1 VSGGARGSRL
11 APRAAVLAP
20 DHPEKNAAGTARDE
34 LDKLRAALDA
44 RAAVSGHR
52 HHELETVRM
61 QIEAARIAASAH
73 GNVVKEARAA
83 LRAERLAGATLRR
96 LVADLEQRIADLERR
111 LALPAHGPNA
121 EMEML
126 KRARAD
132 IARAWNEAEARLERT
147 NRDWSLE
154 VERIRHSVAT
164 AEAQTLARYGQL
176 LQVSARAHYDGPRSD
191 ESSAQQRPTGGPRS
205 EPPPPTR
212 AEAHMLPPAAQVEA
226 LVMPSPLMRE
236 ADRRAF
242 HEQVQVQVDGEA
254 ALLVDLS
261 VRGAQVVSKN
271 VLKPNR
277 AVKILLPVADKP
289 LACRGQVVWARLEP
303 SIAPGSMRYRAGM
316 LYTNPDIL
324 AIQGFM
330 TGHPAVTDAAA
341 TVIAPPHR
349 V

>member
-1 VSGGARGSRL
+1 
-11 APRAAVLAP
+11 LAP
-20 DHPEKNAAGTARDE
+20 DHPEKKAAGTARDE
-34 LDKLRAALDA
+34 LDKLRAALDS
-44 RAAVSGHR
+44 RAAASGDR

-96 LVADLEQRIADLERR
+96 LVADLEQRIADMEHK
-111 LALPAHGPNA
+111 LASLANGPDA
-121 EMEML
+121 EMELL

-176 LQVSARAHYDGPRSD
+176 LQASARAHYDDRPRSG
-191 ESSAQQRPTGGPRS
+191 ESSAQPRLTGGPRS
-205 EPPPPTR
+205 EPSTQ
-212 AEAHMLPPAAQVEA
+212 AEAHVLPPAAQVEA

-236 ADRRAF
+236 ADRRPF
-242 HEQVQVQVDGEA
+242 HEQVQVQVNGEA

-261 VRGAQVVSKN
+261 VRGAQVVSRN

-303 SIAPGSMRYRAGM
+303 SVAPGSMRYRAGM
-316 LYTNPDIL
+316 LFTNPDII

-330 TGHPAVTDAAA
+330 TGHTAVTDAPA
-341 TVIAPPHR
+341 TVITPPHR